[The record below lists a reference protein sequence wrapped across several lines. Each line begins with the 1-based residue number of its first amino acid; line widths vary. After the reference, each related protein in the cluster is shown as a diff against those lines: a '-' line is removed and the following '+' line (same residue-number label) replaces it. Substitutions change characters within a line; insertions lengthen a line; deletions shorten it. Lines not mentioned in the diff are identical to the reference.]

1 MGSWVWD
8 RLGIRGL
15 ASWLFPRFK
24 HLGQPAAV
32 PGPGDT
38 EPQSPSCPSA
48 ATYPPPPKKHWEWP
62 GAVLASGL
70 RFRLTWVSVT
80 FQLGDLGLIPNLLAS
95 VSSPVKW
102 AKYSICQNKDE
113 MRTCGTSVNSGMF
126 VFNKYL
132 LRVYYGPGT
141 ELIALHIMISFNS
154 STLLLTTFYK
164 GGN

>member
-1 MGSWVWD
+1 MGVGQAGNPGTGLPALSQIQAPGSASSCA
-8 RLGIRGL
+8 RARGYRT
-15 ASWLFPRFK
+15 P
-24 HLGQPAAV
+24 V
-32 PGPGDT
+32 PFM
-38 EPQSPSCPSA
+38 PQCC
-48 ATYPPPPKKHWEWP
+48 YVPPPPKKKHWEWP

-113 MRTCGTSVNSGMF
+113 MRTCGTSVNGGMF

-141 ELIALHIMISFNS
+141 ELIALHITISFNS